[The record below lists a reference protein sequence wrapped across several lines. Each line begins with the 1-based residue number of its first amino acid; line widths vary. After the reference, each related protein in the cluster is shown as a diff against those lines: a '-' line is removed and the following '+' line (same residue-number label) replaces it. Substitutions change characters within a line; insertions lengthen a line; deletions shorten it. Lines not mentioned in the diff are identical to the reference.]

1 MRVTLIR
8 PPVLM
13 PALNMVDL
21 VTPPL
26 GLAYVAAAVR
36 TAGYEVVL
44 VDAVGSAIEQF
55 TPHERGLLH
64 GLAVDQVVKAIP
76 ARTDAI
82 GVSVQYSYEWP
93 VCRALLRRIRER
105 FSTTLLFAGGEH
117 ITALPDFCMEEG
129 GLDVAVLG
137 EGEHNAVNVL
147 GAWQAEGRAGLARV
161 PGIYCRTLDGKVANT
176 GKGSR
181 ELDLAAIPRP
191 AWDLV
196 PVEEYLSRGYGFGVN
211 RGRSMPVLASR
222 GCPFQCTFC
231 SSPFMWTTRWLAR
244 DPSDLLDEIADL
256 QRTYQ
261 AENFDFYDLTM
272 IVKRQWIIDFC
283 HAIEDRGMS
292 FVWQLPS
299 GTRSEGID
307 AEVTGLL
314 YRTGC
319 RNVSY
324 APESGSPETLRLI
337 KKKVSLPRMLSSMR
351 AAVRSRINVKANLIF
366 GFPHERLRHILE
378 SFVFI
383 VRAAAAGIHDLSV
396 WVFVPY
402 PGSELF
408 YDLRASG
415 KIPTLDDEYFYRL
428 AAYADISE
436 TYSYSEALGRRTL
449 LVVRVLG
456 VVAFYAVALALRP
469 WRAARFLW
477 NAVVGRTESRS
488 EMALRGLVRRL
499 HRIIALRRKP
509 HHVAVEV
516 R

>member
-1 MRVTLIR
+1 
-8 PPVLM
+8 M
-13 PALNMVDL
+13 PALNMADL

-36 TAGYEVVL
+36 AAGHKVVL

-55 TPHERGLLH
+55 TPHDRGLLH
-64 GLAVDQVVKAIP
+64 GLTVDQVVRTIP

-93 VCRALLRRIRER
+93 VCRALLRRIREC
-105 FSTTLLFAGGEH
+105 FPTALLFAGGEH
-117 ITALPDFCMEEG
+117 ITALPDFCLVES

-137 EGEHNAVNVL
+137 EGEHGAVDVL
-147 GAWQAEGRAGLARV
+147 GAWQAEGRVGLARV
-161 PGIYCRTLDGKVANT
+161 PGIYYRAIDGSVART

-181 ELDLAAIPRP
+181 ELNPAAIPRP

-196 PVEEYLSRGYGFGVN
+196 PVEEYLSRGYGFGIN

-244 DPSDLLDEIADL
+244 DPNDLLDEIADL
-256 QRTYQ
+256 QRTYR

-272 IVKRQWIIDFC
+272 IVKRQWIGNFC
-283 HAIEDRGMS
+283 RAIEARGMS

-307 AEVTGLL
+307 AEVTEFL

-319 RNVSY
+319 RNISY
-324 APESGSPETLRLI
+324 APESGSLETLKLI
-337 KKKVSLPRMLSSMR
+337 KKKILLPRMLGSMR
-351 AAVRSRINVKANLIF
+351 AAVRSGLNVKANLIF

-383 VRAAAAGIHDLSV
+383 ARAAAAGVHDISV

-408 YDLRASG
+408 RDLRARG
-415 KIPTLDDEYFYRL
+415 NIPTLDDEYFYRL
-428 AAYADISE
+428 AAYADISK

-456 VVAFYAVALALRP
+456 VVAFYVLAWTLRP
-469 WRAARFLW
+469 WRAVRFLG
-477 NAVVGRTESRS
+477 NVAIGRTESRS

-499 HRIIALRRKP
+499 CRIVASRRKGDR
-509 HHVAVEV
+509 VAVDV